1 MLHRLSQNTAAEA
14 VPAAAEAVPAAAEA
28 AAPDPLDAAFEE
40 QYSEA
45 AAEVPKLSLPKLAAP
60 LDASP
65 AAEEMTPRTLAQSL
79 SWTHMAAAAA
89 AVAVGGM
96 FLYKRM
102 K

>member
-1 MLHRLSQNTAAEA
+1 MSFANPE
-14 VPAAAEAVPAAAEA
+14 AAAEATTEEAAPAAAEA